1 MTGDIEAY
9 LLFKAE
15 EAARVETPNLAANW
29 EVDQADSH
37 TVQQ

>member
-15 EAARVETPNLAANW
+15 QELADEEQTETEAENSGPETYAI
-29 EVDQADSH
+29 QSS
-37 TVQQ
+37 